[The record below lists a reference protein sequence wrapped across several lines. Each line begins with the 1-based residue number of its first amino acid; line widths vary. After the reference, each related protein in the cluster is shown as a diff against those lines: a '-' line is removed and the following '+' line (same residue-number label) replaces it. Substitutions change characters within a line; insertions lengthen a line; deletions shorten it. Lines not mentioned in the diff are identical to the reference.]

1 MESAQFPFDYARL
14 GGVAASVGFFR
25 DHVLELMLIMSL
37 RPTLR
42 APRFRECIRFLNT
55 RGVSRV
61 LLSLFGGVLAA
72 EAAPGP
78 IEVSTGPITNYTQ
91 NGATVTAAPALN
103 LSGGGNFVSG
113 ALQFA
118 LSSTEATETLGLTT
132 VATPDVTAGVV
143 SIVGTTVYLG
153 KGAQADAI
161 GSVDGLANGK
171 VGQPLKINFV
181 ASAFDNASFEDST
194 TTGWEISNSRV
205 ILGAGHQIAGFPVP
219 LDPTPTPSTGG
230 LTSPGDA
237 TPAASSTFTTT
248 ISSNVASG
256 GVNGTKSLSLALTG
270 RVDGGGILRGP
281 AAVSATSFHLNAGN
295 SISFWWSASPASDA
309 YDVFG
314 YLLNVDNGN
323 TQILINATG
332 NSGSATQAWTKVTAT
347 ANATGNYKFVFI
359 SGSFDYSFGRA
370 LGASLLIDNV
380 QIDTGTFVDS
390 SVVQALGRLVT
401 YSNTSLDPS
410 ATRNLTITATD
421 GAGESGSTTHS
432 IGGAP
437 VNNPPQIASIAEF
450 AATPQQ
456 PPAAIAGNL
465 QVTDPDDTR
474 LTGATV
480 KISANRQTG
489 DVLGLVTNSGTM
501 GPIPA
506 SYDSTSATLTLT
518 GTATIE
524 QYRAALRAV
533 TFATTSTSSTSRTIT
548 FSVTDANHAAT
559 GALSATATMTV
570 SITAP
575 APEITNEATLT
586 ASYGS
591 TVNFAITTNTV
602 LEVTAFSAAGLPP
615 GLSFNAQ
622 TGTISGVP
630 TQTGVYSLTLKATNA
645 AGTGSKVVTLTVN
658 AATASI
664 TLSNLDHTYNGSPK
678 SASAQTNPA
687 GLPVVITYDSK
698 KTAPTNAGSY
708 AVVATIDAATHVAT
722 ASGTLTIAQAGQS
735 VSFAD
740 PGAVRPGQSVTL
752 AASSSANLPVTFSV
766 VSGAATLNGSTLTI
780 NGAGSIVVRATV
792 ADSTNYKASFA
803 ERTINSSKL
812 SQTITFPA
820 LYNKLAI
827 DGPFEV
833 SASASSGLPVTF
845 TVVSGSPALI
855 SGNRVTLTGAPGTV
869 TIRAA
874 QSGNDN
880 YSPADDVL
888 QSFEVAA
895 ENDRV
900 FMGALIQANSAP
912 VKAPVQSG
920 NVRSFALSD
929 DSGKVGDVAAVLPS
943 QQKTGS
949 LLIVAP
955 SAHINAFTSFTLA
968 DDSSY
973 TASVQ
978 QGGPTPGMRTIS
990 GWLMG
995 NTLSGVIQGTG
1006 ISFSTQVESRNGP
1019 SVNSSGLYRSA
1030 ALETAQG
1037 TTYTIIG
1044 SDNNV
1049 LVLAVTPTFTVGGTA
1064 TLQSNGTFQVQAAIA
1079 SGETVTL
1086 QGAVDAPTTTVS
1098 GTILVPNKAPIG
1110 FAGLE
1115 TRTLR
1120 SDRLFGLSSRGRV
1133 GTGEKILISGVVI
1146 GGNEPKQVLIRAVG
1160 PSLAALGISGA
1171 LADPTLRVFKG
1182 STIVAENDDWGSSP
1196 NASAAAAVAQR
1207 VGAFALGNGSKD
1219 AMIVATLEPG
1229 AYTVHVGGGE
1239 GVALADIYDASE
1251 NPQAEYQRLID
1262 ISTRGEV
1269 GTGENVL
1276 IGGLVIT
1283 GNAPKKVLIRGV
1295 GPGLAAQG
1303 VAGPL
1308 ADPVLKV
1315 FKGSEQIATNDNWSA
1330 DASAAAQ
1337 ITAAETATGAFH
1349 LANGSKDAAI
1359 VMTLAPGL
1367 YTVHVAGVNNTTGV
1381 ALVEIYEVE

>member
-1 MESAQFPFDYARL
+1 M
-14 GGVAASVGFFR
+14 
-25 DHVLELMLIMSL
+25 
-37 RPTLR
+37 
-42 APRFRECIRFLNT
+42 
-55 RGVSRV
+55 
-61 LLSLFGGVLAA
+61 LSLFAGVLAA
-72 EAAPGP
+72 DAAPGP
-78 IEVSTGPITNYTQ
+78 VEVSAGPITNYTE
-91 NGATVTAAPALN
+91 NDAIVLAAPALSV
-103 LSGGGNFVSG
+103 SGGGNFVNG
-113 ALQFA
+113 ALEFA
-118 LSSTEATETLGLTT
+118 LSSAETTETLGLVT

-161 GSVDGLANGK
+161 GSVDGVANGASGK
-171 VGQPLKINFV
+171 ALKINLV
-181 ASAFDNASFEDST
+181 ASAFDNASFEDGT

-205 ILGAGHQIAGFPVP
+205 ILGAGHEIAGFPVP
-219 LDPTPTPSTGG
+219 LDPTPTPSNGDR
-230 LTSPGDA
+230 TSPGDA
-237 TPAASSTFTTT
+237 TAAASSAFTTT

-295 SISFWWSASPASDA
+295 AISFWWSAAAASDA

-332 NSGSATQAWTKVTAT
+332 SSGSATQAWTKVTAN
-347 ANATGNYKFVFI
+347 ANETGNYKFVFI

-390 SVVQALGRLVT
+390 AVVQALGRLVT
-401 YSNTSLDPS
+401 YKNTSLNPA
-410 ATRNLTITATD
+410 ATRNITITATD
-421 GAGESGSTTHS
+421 GAGVSGTTTQS
-432 IGGAP
+432 VGIAP
-437 VNNPPQIASIAEF
+437 VNSPPQIAPLAEF
-450 AATPQQ
+450 VATPQQ

-465 QVTDPDDTR
+465 KIADPDDTQ

-480 KISANRQTG
+480 KISAHQQTG

-501 GPIPA
+501 GAIVA
-506 SYDSTSATLTLT
+506 SYDSTSATLALT

-533 TFATTSTSSTSRTIT
+533 TFATTSGSDAARTIT
-548 FSVTDANHAAT
+548 FSVTDADLAGT
-559 GALSATATMTV
+559 GVRSATATMTV

-575 APEITNEATLT
+575 APVVTNAATLT

-591 TVNFAITTNTV
+591 TVNFSITTDS
-602 LEVTAFSAAGLPP
+602 LLDVTAFSVSGLPS
-615 GLSFNAQ
+615 GLSLNAQ
-622 TGTISGVP
+622 TGVISGAP
-630 TQTGVYSLTLKATNA
+630 TQMGVHSLTLKATNA
-645 AGTGSKVVTLTVN
+645 TGTGSKVVTLTVN

-664 TLSNLDHTYNGSPK
+664 ALSNLTHTYNGSPK
-678 SASAQTNPA
+678 SASAQTSPA
-687 GLPVVITYDSK
+687 GLPVIITYDGK
-698 KTAPTNAGSY
+698 KTAPTDAGSY
-708 AVVATIDAATHVAT
+708 AVAATIDAATHVAS
-722 ASGTLTIAQAGQS
+722 ASGTLTIAPADQS

-740 PGAVRPGQSVTL
+740 PGAVRPGQSITL
-752 AASSSANLPVTFSV
+752 AASSSANLPVTFTV
-766 VSGAATLNGSTLTI
+766 VSGNASLNGSTLTI
-780 NGAGSIVVRATV
+780 NGAGAIVVRAT
-792 ADSTNYKASFA
+792 AAGSTNYKTGFA
-803 ERTINSSKL
+803 ERTINSAKL
-812 SQTITFPA
+812 SQTIAFPA
-820 LYNKLAI
+820 LANKIAT

-833 SASASSGLPVTF
+833 TASASSGLPVTL

-855 SGNRVTLTGAPGTV
+855 SGKTITLTGAPGTV

-874 QSGNDN
+874 QAGNDN

-888 QSFEVAA
+888 QSFEVIA
-895 ENDRV
+895 ENDRI
-900 FMGALIQANSAP
+900 FFGGLFQPNSAP

-920 NVRSFALSD
+920 NVRSYALSND
-929 DSGKVGDVAAVLPS
+929 AGQVGDVAAVLPS
-943 QQKTGS
+943 QSKAGS

-955 SAHINAFTSFTLA
+955 TLQINAFTSFTLA
-968 DDSSY
+968 DDNSFS
-973 TASVQ
+973 ASVQ
-978 QGGPTPGMRTIS
+978 QGGSSPGTRTLS
-990 GWLMG
+990 GRLTG
-995 NTLSGVIQGTG
+995 DTLSGVIEGTG
-1006 ISFSTQVESRNGP
+1006 VSFSTQVERSGP
-1019 SVNSSGLYRSA
+1019 SAASSGFYRST

-1037 TTYTIIG
+1037 TTYTVVG
-1044 SDNNV
+1044 ANNNV
-1049 LVLAVTPTFTVGGTA
+1049 LVLAVTPTLTVGGTA
-1064 TLQSNGTFQVQAAIA
+1064 TLQPNGTFQLQAATA

-1086 QGAVDAPTTTVS
+1086 QGAVDAPTTTVT
-1098 GTILVPNKAPIG
+1098 GTILVPNQPPIG

-1115 TRTLR
+1115 TRTSR
-1120 SDRLFGLSSRGRV
+1120 TDRLFGLSSRGRV
-1133 GTGEKILISGVVI
+1133 GSGEKILISGVVV

-1160 PSLAALGISGA
+1160 PSLATLGISGA
-1171 LADPTLRVFKG
+1171 LADPNLRVFKG
-1182 STIVAENDDWGSSP
+1182 STIVAENDDWGSNP
-1196 NASAAAAVAQR
+1196 NASAVAAVAQR
-1207 VGAFALGNGSKD
+1207 VGASALSNGSKD

-1283 GNAPKKVLIRGV
+1283 GNSPKKVLIRGV

-1303 VAGPL
+1303 VASPL

-1315 FKGSEQIATNDNWSA
+1315 FKGSEQIATNDNWSS
-1330 DASAAAQ
+1330 DASAATAV
-1337 ITAAETATGAFH
+1337 TAAETATGAFH
-1349 LANGSKDAAI
+1349 LASGSKDAAI

-1367 YTVHVAGVNNTTGV
+1367 YTVHVSGANNTTGV

>member
-1 MESAQFPFDYARL
+1 MFA
-14 GGVAASVGFFR
+14 
-25 DHVLELMLIMSL
+25 
-37 RPTLR
+37 
-42 APRFRECIRFLNT
+42 APRLRECIRFLNT
-55 RGVSRV
+55 RGVPRV
-61 LLSLFGGVLAA
+61 LLLLFGGVLTADA
-72 EAAPGP
+72 VPGP
-78 IEVSTGPITNYTQ
+78 IVVSTGPITNYTE
-91 NGATVTAAPALN
+91 NGATVSAAPALN
-103 LSGGGNFVSG
+103 LSGGGNFVNG
-113 ALQFA
+113 ALEFA
-118 LSSTEATETLGLTT
+118 LSSAEATETLGLTT
-132 VATPDVTAGVV
+132 VATPDVTDGVV

-153 KGAQADAI
+153 KGAQADPI
-161 GSVDGLANGK
+161 GSVDGVANGASGK
-171 VGQPLKINFV
+171 SLKINLV
-181 ASAFDNASFEDST
+181 ASAFDNASFEDGT
-194 TTGWEISNSRV
+194 TSGWEIIKSRI
-205 ILGAGHQIAGFPVP
+205 ILGAGQELAGFPTP
-219 LDPTPTPSTGG
+219 ADPTPTPTG
-230 LTSPGDA
+230 SPGDA
-237 TPAASSTFTTT
+237 VTASSATFNPG
-248 ISSNVASG
+248 ISTNVAPG
-256 GVNGTKSLSLALTG
+256 GVNGTKSLSLALNGSVTA
-270 RVDGGGILRGP
+270 GGILRGP
-281 AAVSATSFHLNAGN
+281 AAVSATSFFLNAGN
-295 SISFWWSASPASDA
+295 AISFWWSAAAASDA

-314 YLLNVDNGN
+314 YLLNVDNGH

-332 NSGSATQAWTKVTAT
+332 NSGQAAQAWTKVTAT
-347 ANATGNYKFVFI
+347 ANETGNFKFVFV
-359 SGSFDYSFGRA
+359 SGSFDFSFGRA

-380 QIDTGTFVDS
+380 QIDTGTFVGS
-390 SVVQALGRLVT
+390 SVVQSLGRLVT
-401 YSNTSLDPS
+401 YKNTSLNPA
-410 ATRNLTITATD
+410 ATRNITITATD
-421 GAGESGSTTHS
+421 GAGESGTTTQP
-432 IGGAP
+432 IGIAP
-437 VNNPPQIASIAEF
+437 VNSAPSIGSLSTF
-450 AATPQQ
+450 VATPQQ
-456 PPAAIAGNL
+456 AGAAIANNL
-465 QVTDPDDTR
+465 TVTDPDDTQ

-480 KISANRQTG
+480 KITANKQTG
-489 DVLGLVTNSGTM
+489 DVLGLVVNSGTM
-501 GPIPA
+501 GAIAA
-506 SYDSTSATLTLT
+506 SYNSSSATLTLT
-518 GTATIE
+518 GTATVE
-524 QYRAALRAV
+524 QYRAAMRAV
-533 TFATTSTSSTSRTIT
+533 TFATTSGSSAARTIT
-548 FSVTDANHAAT
+548 FAVTDADRAGT
-559 GALSATATMTV
+559 GVLSATATMTV

-575 APEITNEATLT
+575 APTITNASTLS

-591 TVNFAITTNTV
+591 TVNVSIAVTSL
-602 LEVTAFSAAGLPP
+602 LEVTAFSADGLPP
-615 GLSFNAQ
+615 GLSLNTQ
-622 TGTISGVP
+622 TGVISGSP
-630 TQTGVYSLTLKATNA
+630 TQTGVYPLILKATNVT
-645 AGTGSKVVTLTVN
+645 GTGTKNVTLTVN

-664 TLSNLDHTYNGSPK
+664 ELSNLTHTYNGSPK
-678 SASAQTNPA
+678 SVSAQTSPA
-687 GLPVVITYDSK
+687 GLPLVITYDGK
-698 KTAPTNAGSY
+698 KTAPTNAGTY
-708 AVVATIDAATHVAT
+708 AVSATIDASTHVAT
-722 ASGTLTIAQAGQS
+722 ATGTLTIAQAEQT

-740 PGAVRPGQSVTL
+740 PGSVRPGQSITL
-752 AASSSANLPVTFSV
+752 AASSSASLPVTFTV
-766 VSGAATLNGSTLTI
+766 ISGNATIQGSTLTI
-780 NGAGSIVVRATV
+780 TGAGTIVVRAT
-792 ADSTNYKASFA
+792 AAGSTNYKAA
-803 ERTINSSKL
+803 YVQRTINSAKL

-820 LYNKLAI
+820 LHNKLAI

-833 SASASSGLPVTF
+833 SASASSGLPVTL

-855 SGNRVTLTGAPGTV
+855 SGDRVTLTGAPGTV

-888 QSFEVAA
+888 RSFEVVA

-900 FMGALIQANSAP
+900 FMGALIQANAAP
-912 VKAPVQSG
+912 VQAPVQSG

-968 DDSSY
+968 DDYSY

-978 QGGPTPGMRTIS
+978 QGGPTPGTRTVS

-995 NTLSGVIQGTG
+995 DTLSGVIQGTG
-1006 ISFSTQVESRNGP
+1006 ISFSTQVESRKGP
-1019 SVNSSGLYRSA
+1019 SVKSSGLYRSA

-1064 TLQSNGTFQVQAAIA
+1064 VLQSNGTFQLQAAA
-1079 SGETVTL
+1079 TSGETVTL

-1115 TRTLR
+1115 IRTLR

-1160 PSLAALGISGA
+1160 PSLAPLGITGA
-1171 LADPTLRVFKG
+1171 LANPNLRVFKG
-1182 STIVAENDDWGSSP
+1182 STLVAENDDWGSNA
-1196 NASAAAAVAQR
+1196 NASAIAAVAQR

-1229 AYTVHVGGGE
+1229 AYTVHIGGGE

-1295 GPGLAAQG
+1295 GPALAAQG
-1303 VAGPL
+1303 IAAPL

-1330 DASAAAQ
+1330 DSSAAAQ
-1337 ITAAETATGAFH
+1337 ITAAETVAGAFH
-1349 LANGSKDAAI
+1349 LQAGSKDAALLL
-1359 VMTLAPGL
+1359 TLAPGN
-1367 YTVHVAGVNNTTGV
+1367 YTVHISGANNTTGV
-1381 ALVEIYEVE
+1381 ALVEIYEVLD

>member
-1 MESAQFPFDYARL
+1 MFA
-14 GGVAASVGFFR
+14 
-25 DHVLELMLIMSL
+25 
-37 RPTLR
+37 
-42 APRFRECIRFLNT
+42 APRLRECIRFLNT
-55 RGVSRV
+55 RGISRV
-61 LLSLFGGVLAA
+61 LFSLVGGLLAA

-78 IEVSTGPITNYTQ
+78 VVVSTGPITNYTE
-91 NGATVTAAPALN
+91 NGATVPAASALSV
-103 LSGGGNFVSG
+103 SGGGNFVNG
-113 ALQFA
+113 ALEFA
-118 LSSTEATETLGLTT
+118 LSSAETTETLGLTT
-132 VATPDVTAGVV
+132 VATPDVTDGVV

-153 KGAQADAI
+153 KGAQADPI
-161 GSVDGLANGK
+161 GSVDGVANGTAGK
-171 VGQPLKINFV
+171 ALKINLV
-181 ASAFDNASFEDST
+181 ASAFDNASFEDGT
-194 TTGWEISNSRV
+194 TTGWEIIRSRI
-205 ILGAGHQIAGFPVP
+205 ILGAGQQLGGFPTP
-219 LDPTPTPSTGG
+219 ADPTPTPTGSG
-230 LTSPGDA
+230 SKTSPGDA
-237 TPAASSTFTTT
+237 VTANSSSFNPS
-248 ISSNVASG
+248 ISTNVAPD

-270 RVDGGGILRGP
+270 SVTGGGILRGP
-281 AAVSATSFHLNAGN
+281 AAVSATSFFLNAGN
-295 SISFWWSASPASDA
+295 AISFWWSAAAAGDA
-309 YDVFG
+309 YDVVG

-332 NSGSATQAWTKVTAT
+332 SSGSATQAWTKVTAT
-347 ANATGNYKFVFI
+347 ANATGNYKFVFV
-359 SGSFDYSFGRA
+359 SGSFDYSFGSA

-380 QIDTGTFVDS
+380 QIDTGTFVGS
-390 SVVQALGRLVT
+390 SVVQALGRLVA
-401 YSNTSLDPS
+401 YKNTSLNPA
-410 ATRNLTITATD
+410 ATRNITITATD
-421 GAGESGSTTHS
+421 GAGEFGTTTQP
-432 IGGAP
+432 IGIAP
-437 VNNPPQIASIAEF
+437 VNSAPAIGSLSAF
-450 AATPQQ
+450 VATPQQ
-456 PPAAIAGNL
+456 PGAAIANNL
-465 QVTDPDDTR
+465 TVTDPDDTQ
-474 LTGATV
+474 LIGATV
-480 KISANRQTG
+480 KITANHQTG
-489 DVLGLVTNSGTM
+489 DVLGLVVNSGTM
-501 GPIPA
+501 GAIAA
-506 SYDSTSATLTLT
+506 SYNSGSATLTLT
-518 GTATIE
+518 GTATVE

-533 TFATTSTSSTSRTIT
+533 TFATTSGSSATRTIT
-548 FSVTDANHAAT
+548 FSVTDADRAGT
-559 GALSATATMTV
+559 GVLSATATMTV
-570 SITAP
+570 TINAP
-575 APEITNEATLT
+575 APTITNATTLT

-591 TVNFAITTNTV
+591 TVNVSIVATSL
-602 LEVTAFSAAGLPP
+602 LEVTGFSADGLPS
-615 GLSFNAQ
+615 GLSLNTQ
-622 TGTISGVP
+622 IGVISGSP
-630 TQTGVYSLTLKATNA
+630 TQTGVYPLTLKATNA
-645 AGTGSKVVTLTVN
+645 TGTGSKIVTLTVN

-664 TLSNLDHTYNGSPK
+664 ELGNLSHTYNGSPK
-678 SASAQTNPA
+678 SASAQTSPA
-687 GLPVVITYDSK
+687 GLPVAITYDGK
-698 KTAPTNAGSY
+698 PTAPTNAGSY
-708 AVVATIDAATHVAT
+708 AVSATIDSNTHVAT
-722 ASGTLTIAQAGQS
+722 ATGTLTIAQAEQT

-740 PGAVRPGQSVTL
+740 PGSVRPSEAITL
-752 AASSSANLPVTFSV
+752 AASSSASLPVTFTV
-766 VSGAATLNGSTLTI
+766 ISGNATIQGSTLTI
-780 NGAGSIVVRATV
+780 TGAGTIVVRAT
-792 ADSTNYKASFA
+792 AAGGTNYKTAYVQ
-803 ERTINSSKL
+803 RTLNSAKL

-820 LYNKLAI
+820 LHNKLAI

-855 SGNRVTLTGAPGTV
+855 SGNKVTLTGAPGTV

-888 QSFEVAA
+888 RSFEVVA

-900 FMGALIQANSAP
+900 FMGALIRANSTP
-912 VKAPVQSG
+912 VKASVQSG

-968 DDSSY
+968 DDYSY

-978 QGGPTPGMRTIS
+978 QGGPTPGTRMVS

-1006 ISFSTQVESRNGP
+1006 ISFSTQVESRSGP

-1064 TLQSNGTFQVQAAIA
+1064 TLQSNGTFQLEAAIA

-1160 PSLAALGISGA
+1160 PSLAPLGITGA
-1171 LADPTLRVFKG
+1171 LANPNLRVFKG
-1182 STIVAENDDWGSSP
+1182 STLVAENDDWGSNA
-1196 NASAAAAVAQR
+1196 NASAIAAVAQR
-1207 VGAFALGNGSKD
+1207 IGAFALGHDSKD

-1229 AYTVHVGGGE
+1229 AYTVHIGGGE

-1283 GNAPKKVLIRGV
+1283 GNSPKKVLIRGV
-1295 GPGLAAQG
+1295 GPALAAQG
-1303 VAGPL
+1303 IAAPL

-1315 FKGSEQIATNDNWSA
+1315 FKGSEEIATNDNWSA
-1330 DASAAAQ
+1330 DSSAAAS
-1337 ITAAETATGAFH
+1337 ITAAEAATGAFH
-1349 LANGSKDAAI
+1349 LQAGSKDAALLL
-1359 VMTLAPGL
+1359 TLAPGN
-1367 YTVHVAGVNNTTGV
+1367 YTVHIAGANNTTGV
-1381 ALVEIYEVE
+1381 ALVEIYEVLE